1 MKKAISILLAL
12 AMILSMSITVF
23 ANEIDSETINV
34 PASFTAGTV
43 EIVGPDGTTTT
54 ATVYSVKLTW
64 TAITGVSYEAAN
76 TYYYWDS
83 ENLTYVKHDSST
95 DAGWSDASDSF
106 TINITNQSND
116 AITADAAFVKAD
128 GIGATVNCTF
138 ENNDCTIASAAPTQA
153 EVEAGKLAGAAK
165 SDTITADITASGT
178 LNSGV
183 TSVGTITITIAS
195 A

>member
-12 AMILSMSITVF
+12 ALVLSMGIQAF
-23 ANEIDSETINV
+23 ASEIDSETINV
-34 PASFTAGTV
+34 PASYTAGTV

-64 TAITGVSYEAAN
+64 SAITGVSYEAAN

-95 DAGWSDASDSF
+95 DAGWADAEDSF
-106 TINITNQSND
+106 TISITNKSND
-116 AITADAAFVKAD
+116 VIKANAEFVEEED
-128 GIGATVNCTF
+128 IGATIACQF
-138 ENNDCTIASAAPTQA
+138 ENNGCTIASAAPSQA
-153 EVEAGKLAGAAK
+153 ELESGKLAGSAK

-178 LNSGV
+178 LTSGT